1 MSCKLQTL
9 VVFLMLAL
17 IPLRALADV
26 TTTVCAMAHQAPP
39 AAGESI
45 DHHGALHEHGS
56 AQHSHGEAK
65 HDHSEHCA
73 SASFVAPT
81 AALLLAKPS
90 HAGGVAHKQYSAA
103 SFIPEQL
110 DPPPLAL

>member
-1 MSCKLQTL
+1 MGPRLKTF
-9 VVFLMLAL
+9 VVLLMLVL
-17 IPLRALADV
+17 MPVRAFASV
-26 TTTVCAMAHQAPP
+26 TDGACAMAHQAAP
-39 AAGESI
+39 AGESI

-56 AQHSHGEAK
+56 AQHSHGDAK

-81 AALLLAKPS
+81 AALLLATPS
-90 HAGGVAHKQYSAA
+90 PAGGVAHKQYSAA